1 MYVMSL
7 LFLLA
12 SVASLLLGLRRGGLT
27 LVFISIGCSVLAALF
42 LGASVLRKRSDSQI
56 EEEDV
61 GSRVEE
67 WRGTT
72 PRGSRSAEVGEVG
85 YPPERRLDP
94 LAAEPLVGVVDRPVA
109 GRHGPKPELPTASS
123 EGDWE
128 SRVLGP
134 DVVVARDRHTYH
146 LPGCQHA
153 RGHHSG
159 DRIKRAIAK
168 RLGNVPCG
176 VCRPG

>member
-12 SVASLLLGLRRGGLT
+12 SVVSLLLGLRRGGLT
-27 LVFISIGCSVLAALF
+27 LVFVSIGCSVLAALF
-42 LGASVLRKRSDSQI
+42 LGASVLRKRSDGQV
-56 EEEDV
+56 EEEPV

-72 PRGSRSAEVGEVG
+72 RPGLRPAELGEERFS
-85 YPPERRLDP
+85 PEGRLEP
-94 LAAEPLVGVVDRPVA
+94 LATEPLVGVVDRPLA
-109 GRHGPKPELPTASS
+109 GRHGPRPAPPTTSA

-134 DVVVARDRHTYH
+134 DVVVAMDRHTYH
-146 LPGCQHA
+146 VPGCQHV
-153 RGHHSG
+153 RRLHSG
-159 DRIKRAIAK
+159 DSMKRAIAK
-168 RLGNVPCG
+168 RLGYLPCG